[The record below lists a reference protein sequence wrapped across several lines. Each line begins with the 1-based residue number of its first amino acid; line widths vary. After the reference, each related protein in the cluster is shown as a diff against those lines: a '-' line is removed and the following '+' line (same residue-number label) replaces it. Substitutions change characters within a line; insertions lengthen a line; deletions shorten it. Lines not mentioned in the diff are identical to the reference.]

1 MQEEGNQGPDRN
13 YRQDGHR
20 LFAGEME
27 KYAEDG
33 TGHDAITRRKTVYA
47 IHQVDGVDNANGGKN
62 SQGHGIPRR
71 DRPDAPQTVEVVYA
85 IAADEDK
92 QQHDDDLDQKPQ
104 GRGEVQNIVHRAG
117 IEHRHHGHDHDGQS
131 GAVHDGAHAPDRDH
145 DPEENGDA
153 AQDRDRRTLEFTG
166 IRIIDNVF

>member
-1 MQEEGNQGPDRN
+1 MQEEGNQGPDRD
-13 YRQDGHR
+13 DGQNRHR
-20 LFAGEME
+20 LVAGEME
-27 KYAEDG
+27 KCPEDG
-33 TGHDAITRRKTVYA
+33 AGHDAITRRETVHA
-47 IHQVDGVDNANGGKN
+47 VHQVDGVDYTHGGKN

-85 IAADEDK
+85 IAADK
-92 QQHDDDLDQKPQ
+92 NQQQHDDDLDQEPQ
-104 GRGEVQNIVHRAG
+104 GRREVQDVVHRAG
-117 IEHRHHGHDHDGQS
+117 IEHGHHGHDHDGQS

-145 DPEENGDA
+145 DPEENRYA